1 MCSAICAGGAF
12 SASRLDPG
20 PDQDWTK
27 LAKEIEKEIA
37 VKQQPEKPRETMP
50 EFVASIASVLVIGL
64 FIITFCMQ
72 AFEIPTSS
80 MVGTLLIGDH
90 VFVDRVRLAP
100 KSSFVDKIIPYR
112 DPKRGDVIVFVSPS
126 EPGLFVVKRVIG
138 VPGDRIHLRGARVF
152 LNGQLQDEPY
162 AIHSV
167 GDYRPYRDEF
177 PSVPPTSEDQLYP
190 NWQIA
195 QQDHIQGDDIVVPPN
210 SYFGMGDNRDVSYDS
225 RYWGFIPRENVVG
238 RPMFIYWSFQT
249 PDDQYTKTT
258 LADRAAFFFHILTHF
273 FNDTRWSRL
282 LHVVR

>member
-1 MCSAICAGGAF
+1 M
-12 SASRLDPG
+12 
-20 PDQDWTK
+20 
-27 LAKEIEKEIA
+27 AKELKE
-37 VKQQPEKPRETMP
+37 VEVETQPSAQPKESMA

-100 KSSFVDKIIPYR
+100 KSSFFDKIVPYR
-112 DPKRGDVIVFVSPS
+112 DPVRGDVVVFVSPS

-138 VPGDRIHLRGARVF
+138 VPGDRIHLRSAKVF
-152 LNGQLQDEPY
+152 LNGKLQDEPY
-162 AIHSV
+162 AIHSR
-167 GDYRPYRDEF
+167 GDYNPYRDEF
-177 PSVPPTSEDQLYP
+177 PAVPPSREDQLAP
-190 NWQIA
+190 DWQLS
-195 QQDHIQGDDIVVPPN
+195 QQDHIQGDDIVVPPGN
-210 SYFGMGDNRDVSYDS
+210 YFGMGDNRDVSYDS

-249 PDDQYTKTT
+249 PDDQYTKTDVG
-258 LADRAAFFFHILTHF
+258 DRIGFFFHIVTHF
-273 FNDTRWSRL
+273 FNETRWSRM

>member
-1 MCSAICAGGAF
+1 MA
-12 SASRLDPG
+12 
-20 PDQDWTK
+20 
-27 LAKEIEKEIA
+27 IEKEET
-37 VKQQPEKPRETMP
+37 QQPETPKETTA

-138 VPGDRIHLRGARVF
+138 VPGDRIHLRGGKVY
-152 LNGQLQDEPY
+152 LNGQLQNEPY
-162 AIHSV
+162 AIHSR
-167 GDYRPYRDEF
+167 GDYNPYRDEF
-177 PSVPPTSEDQLYP
+177 PAVPPTPDDQLAP
-190 NWQIA
+190 NWQLT
-195 QQDHIQGDDIVVPPN
+195 QQDHIVGDDVVVPPGN
-210 SYFGMGDNRDVSYDS
+210 YFGMGDNRDVSYDS
-225 RYWGFIPRENVVG
+225 RFWGFIPRENVVG

-249 PDDQYTKTT
+249 PDDQYTKT
-258 LADRAAFFFHILTHF
+258 DMGQRVGFFFHILTHF
-273 FNDTRWSRL
+273 FNETRWSRM

>member
-1 MCSAICAGGAF
+1 MA
-12 SASRLDPG
+12 
-20 PDQDWTK
+20 
-27 LAKEIEKEIA
+27 
-37 VKQQPEKPRETMP
+37 

-100 KSSFVDKIIPYR
+100 KSSFADKIIPYR
-112 DPKRGDVIVFVSPS
+112 DPKRGDIFVFVSPS

-138 VPGDRIHLRGARVF
+138 VPGDRIHLLGGTVYV
-152 LNGQLQDEPY
+152 NGQPQTEPY
-162 AIHSV
+162 AIHT
-167 GDYRPYRDEF
+167 DPEQRTAYKENF
-177 PSVPPTSEDQLYP
+177 PNVPPTRDDQLAP
-190 NWQIA
+190 NWQLTLP
-195 QQDHIQGDDIVVPPN
+195 DHIQVEDIVVPPD

-225 RYWGFIPRENVVG
+225 RFWGFIPRENVVG

-249 PDDQYTKTT
+249 PSDQYTRTSIG
-258 LADRAAFFFHILTHF
+258 DRVAFFVHILTHF
-273 FNDTRWSRL
+273 FNETRWSRM